1 MGPAGNISDS
11 RKKEKSLHLNF
22 FLSSFFF
29 YRHIVCVTVGQTS
42 VLGHGTQES
51 HTLNLR
57 EEHHRREKNT
67 IDEFVINTYN
77 TTTNISCG
85 GQSQASPHSPHKP
98 LLVVSHSTC
107 SLRSSSP
114 HAHSFVLGTAVINNN
129 IKQAVLSAP
138 PWVGSRCA

>member
-1 MGPAGNISDS
+1 M
-11 RKKEKSLHLNF
+11 
-22 FLSSFFF
+22 
-29 YRHIVCVTVGQTS
+29 CVTVGQTS

-138 PWVGSRCA
+138 PMGGLQMCVTGRLVHTGLGTSSLVDDDAFYLFLPKQTQ